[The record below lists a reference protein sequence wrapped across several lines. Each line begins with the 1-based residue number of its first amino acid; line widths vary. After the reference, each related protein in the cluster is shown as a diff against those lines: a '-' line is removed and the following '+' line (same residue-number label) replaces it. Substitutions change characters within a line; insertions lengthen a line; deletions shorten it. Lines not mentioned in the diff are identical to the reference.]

1 MLTRVGTNGTF
12 IHVLVAGSTNKASRA
27 GADGA
32 AIQRVSVTHCPLIAG
47 VTDTSIIQMTE
58 QTSFA
63 HRALAEKGG
72 HTVMTCGPVE
82 ADSSSTV
89 VNVLTA
95 VVSSPAIDTYTGV
108 SSDSVKA
115 CTTIVTSIGLH
126 ETLVDIL
133 STILACPL
141 RQTLTIVRVD
151 TIYTDPTIHALV
163 SRAVIHV
170 LLAVVSPEAWQASTL
185 VGVVTGLMAGAPI
198 ETL

>member
-1 MLTRVGTNGTF
+1 
-12 IHVLVAGSTNKASRA
+12 
-27 GADGA
+27 
-32 AIQRVSVTHCPLIAG
+32 
-47 VTDTSIIQMTE
+47 
-58 QTSFA
+58 
-63 HRALAEKGG
+63 
-72 HTVMTCGPVE
+72 MTCGPVE

-95 VVSSPAIDTYTGV
+95 VVPSPAIDTYTGV